1 MGFYYIRDYIC
12 SDNTIDIKQFSL
24 EINKYN
30 TFYQDVSKSPVG
42 KYSINII
49 LETVEES
56 LNYLEI
62 YAPVIQS
69 WAEEYLEK
77 NRGLLWLYYGIEKG
91 TYLTDYWKQS
101 KTNIGNLKHIW
112 PFLFDRK
119 DINYK
124 GFIIDLEG
132 AQSTILYQRERQ
144 STTNPNYKPFHPDGC
159 SSGCSCWMLD
169 DMEQWHEEEL
179 KEKQESRNIFFNSQL
194 QKDFYPLAIQDLELL
209 KEQWNKWSPEKGI
222 CKKYDT
228 EIKTK
233 MGQTPINLI
242 LSWIKDDFI
251 YSPFSIFDWSDTFE
265 NVWTR
270 IDSVNDFINAQRQ
283 KLKKIVDLL

>member
-1 MGFYYIRDYIC
+1 MGFYYIRDFINN
-12 SDNTIDIKQFSL
+12 DNTIDIKTISL

-42 KYSINII
+42 KYSINTI

-62 YAPVIQS
+62 YAPIIKL

-77 NRGLLWLYYGIEKG
+77 NRGLLWLYYGVEKG

-101 KTNIGNLKHIW
+101 ETNIGQLRLIW
-112 PFLFDRK
+112 PFVFNRNDAK
-119 DINYK
+119 YK
-124 GFIIDLEG
+124 GFIIDLEE
-132 AQSTILYQRERQ
+132 AQSEIVRQRERQ
-144 STTNPNYKPFHPDGC
+144 STSNPNYKPFHPDGC

-169 DMEQWHEEEL
+169 DMEQWFEEEL
-179 KEKQESRNIFFNSQL
+179 KEKQESRNIFFNHQL
-194 QKDFYPLAIQDLELL
+194 HKDFYPLAIQDIELL
-209 KEQWNKWSPEKGI
+209 KEQWAKWTPEKGK

-242 LSWIKDDFI
+242 LSWMKDDFN
-251 YSPFSIFDWSDTFE
+251 YSVFSMFNWSDTFE

-270 IDSVNDFINAQRQ
+270 IDSVEDFIICQRQ

>member
-1 MGFYYIRDYIC
+1 MGFYYIREFINNDT
-12 SDNTIDIKQFSL
+12 TIDIKTISE
-24 EINKYN
+24 EIKKYN

-42 KYSINII
+42 KYSINTI

-69 WAEEYLEK
+69 WTEEYLEN
-77 NRGLLWLYYGIEKG
+77 NRGLLWIYYGIEKG

-101 KTNIGNLKHIW
+101 ETNIGNLKHIW
-112 PFLFDRK
+112 PFLFDRINK
-119 DINYK
+119 NYK

-132 AQSTILYQRERQ
+132 AQSEILRQRKRQ
-144 STTNPNYKPFHPDGC
+144 DTSNPNYKPFHPDGC
-159 SSGCSCWMLD
+159 SGCSCWMLD
-169 DMEQWHEEEL
+169 DMEQWYEEEH
-179 KEKQESRNIFFNSQL
+179 KEKQESRNIFFNNQL
-194 QKDFYPLAIQDLELL
+194 HKDFYPLAIQDLSLI
-209 KEQWNKWSPEKGI
+209 KEQWNNWSPEKGT

-233 MGQTPINLI
+233 MGQTPINLV
-242 LSWIKDDFI
+242 LSWMKDDFN
-251 YSPFSIFDWSDTFE
+251 YSPFSMFDWSDTFE

-270 IDSVNDFINAQRQ
+270 IDSVEHFIHCQRQ
-283 KLKKIVDLL
+283 KLKKILALI